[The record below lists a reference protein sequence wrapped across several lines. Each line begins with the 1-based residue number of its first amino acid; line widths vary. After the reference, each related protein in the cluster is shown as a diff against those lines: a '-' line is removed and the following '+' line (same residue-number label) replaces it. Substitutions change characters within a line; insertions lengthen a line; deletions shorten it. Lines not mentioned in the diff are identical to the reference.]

1 MPYALL
7 LVRLFA
13 AYALVVFL
21 PSLPHALSLS
31 YGAGTGLAGAISS
44 TLLVAA
50 FLFCL
55 LLVLVPRIFV
65 AGLGFETADA
75 KAAPISER
83 VETVGVSLLGL
94 FVFLVGMKAIVL
106 WTVAWLTFTF
116 GDMRHLAAN
125 DWVLEQLPGLVASLI
140 VVLVGILLMVGP
152 GKVAGM
158 LRAIRRWRP
167 GEETA

>member
-7 LVRLFA
+7 LVRLSSAYVLVGILPTFP
-13 AYALVVFL
+13 YALSFG
-21 PSLPHALSLS
+21 
-31 YGAGTGLAGAISS
+31 YGGQAGLAGAISS

-75 KAAPISER
+75 KAAPVSER
-83 VETVGVSLLGL
+83 IETVGVSLLGL
-94 FVFLVGMKAIVL
+94 IVFLVGMKAIVL
-106 WTVAWLTFTF
+106 WTVTWLTFTF

-125 DWVLEQLPGLVASLI
+125 DWASEQWPNLVGNLLVA
-140 VVLVGILLMVGP
+140 LVGILLMVGP
-152 GKVAGM
+152 GKIAGL
-158 LRAIRRWRP
+158 LRALRRWRP